1 MLLSGEVQIFFR
13 KLDDMTGTYPDCAA
27 AILRCFKSSQVR
39 CEALNTICGTLIVD
53 AEIVLIVYPD
63 PSAADLPTDIPRLAR
78 PNGKGKVLPFLALST
93 RKRTEVTAESA
104 TVRVKCFAF
113 DVLFLGGVSLL
124 KTPFAETPSAKSRAR
139 LTLRREA

>member
-1 MLLSGEVQIFFR
+1 MRIFFR

-39 CEALNTICGTLIVD
+39 CEALDTTCGTFIVD
-53 AEIVLIVYPD
+53 AEIVPIVDPD
-63 PSAADLPTDIPRLAR
+63 PSAADLPTDNPELAR
-78 PNGKGKVLPFLALST
+78 PNGKGKILPFLVLST